1 MRRALLLLLFFAPP
15 AFSAEQPTLKE
26 LEARSQA
33 LGSRIS
39 ELNAWEAFYTSQLGQ
54 IPKLKDEA
62 TKEKAQLDQQILE
75 MTKGKEKK
83 P

>member
-15 AFSAEQPTLKE
+15 AFSADAPTVKE
-26 LEARSQA
+26 LEARSAA
-33 LGSRIS
+33 LQSRIS
-39 ELNAWEAFYTSQLGQ
+39 ELNAWEAFYTSQLAQ

-62 TKEKAQLDQQILE
+62 TKEKATIDQQILD